1 MGEAAP
7 EEARRRPSLLVLLPV
22 VVFVLLAGLFAVRL
36 GAGDPSR
43 IPSALIGRKVPD
55 FALPALAGIEAPR
68 GGAVAGLSD
77 EDLRG
82 RGVTIVN
89 VFASWCAPCRVEHP
103 VLMGLAETDAV
114 KQGKVAL
121 VGMNYKDKA
130 EAASRFLRQ
139 LGNPFQAVGRDESGR
154 VGIDWGVYG
163 IPESYL
169 VAPDGTI
176 LYKRVGPFDDA
187 APRWAGRRGRRDRV
201 S

>member
-7 EEARRRPSLLVLLPV
+7 GEARRRPSLLLLLPV
-22 VVFVLLAGLFAVRL
+22 VVFVALAGLFAVRL

-55 FALPALAGIEAPR
+55 FALPPLAGIEAPR

-89 VFASWCAPCRVEHP
+89 VFASWCGPCRIEHP
-103 VLMGLAETDAV
+103 LLMSLSGAPGTRM
-114 KQGKVAL
+114 VA
-121 VGMNYKDKA
+121 MNYKDKPD
-130 EAASRFLRQ
+130 AAARFLRE
-139 LGNPFQAVGRDESGR
+139 LGNPFSAVGRDETGR

-163 IPESYL
+163 VPETFI
-169 VAPDGTI
+169 VGPDGTI
-176 LYKRVGPFDDA
+176 RHKHVGPLTPESMPAFRA
-187 APRWAGRRGRRDRV
+187 ALAAAAR
-201 S
+201 

>member
-1 MGEAAP
+1 VGEAAP

-55 FALPALAGIEAPR
+55 FSLPALAGIEAPR

-89 VFASWCAPCRVEHP
+89 VFASWCGPCRIEHP
-103 VLMGLAETDAV
+103 LLMSLAGAPGTRM
-114 KQGKVAL
+114 VA
-121 VGMNYKDKA
+121 MNYKDRP
-130 EAASRFLRQ
+130 EAAARFLRE
-139 LGNPFQAVGRDESGR
+139 LGNPFSAVGRDETGR

-163 IPESYL
+163 VPETFIVGS
-169 VAPDGTI
+169 DGTI
-176 LYKRVGPFDDA
+176 RHKHVGPLTPESMPAFRA
-187 APRWAGRRGRRDRV
+187 ALAAAAR
-201 S
+201 